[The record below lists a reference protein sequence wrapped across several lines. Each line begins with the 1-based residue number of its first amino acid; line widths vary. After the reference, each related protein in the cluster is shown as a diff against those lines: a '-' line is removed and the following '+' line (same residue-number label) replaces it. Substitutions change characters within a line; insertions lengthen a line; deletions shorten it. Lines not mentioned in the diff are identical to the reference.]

1 MKSLLLRLLKAAR
14 RAPVPKAPP
23 PGSFLAAMSPVKRGI
38 EGQNLTLLVVQHA
51 RALRGK
57 PLLCFKGMG
66 SVEDAYLHLGPKGSF
81 RVRARDEGIW
91 VTPISDKAKRHFDE
105 VTDELAR
112 DAFNGERIWKA
123 NHFGGSDW
131 RRSLTQTFE
140 LERGGQMPA
149 EVAASV
155 REALLHMPA
164 IP

>member
-1 MKSLLLRLLKAAR
+1 MKSWLLRLLKAAR
-14 RAPVPKAPP
+14 RAPVPSAPP
-23 PGSFLAAMSPVKRGI
+23 PGSFLAAMPPLKRGA
-38 EGQNLTLLVVQHA
+38 EGQNLTLLALQHA

-66 SVEDAYLHLGPKGSF
+66 SVEDAYLRLGPKGSF

-91 VTPISDKAKRHFDE
+91 VTPVGDKAKRYYDE

-112 DAFNGERIWKA
+112 DAFYGERVWKA
-123 NHFGGSDW
+123 NHFGGSTW
-131 RRSLTQTFE
+131 RRSLTKSFE
-140 LERGGQMPA
+140 LDRGGQMPE
-149 EVAASV
+149 EVAQSL